1 MNGRLVQCLLVA
13 VALALHNAG
22 ADPLQVG
29 AIYTLT
35 VTDVDQR
42 QLSTSDGH
50 VTLLCAVT
58 RANQHDARAVGDR
71 TPRLYYGDPK
81 FRMITVVN
89 LSSTLATF
97 RSLMSR
103 WIRHRLDLEGE
114 RLQDIYRSEHKDRN
128 ARQDIYVV
136 ADFSGEATT
145 QLRVPLDAK
154 KSNVFVFAPN
164 GRLIAKW
171 DRPPSAEDLASALER
186 AGTETR

>member
-1 MNGRLVQCLLVA
+1 MKGRLVQCLLVA
-13 VALALHNAG
+13 LALHNAG
-22 ADPLQVG
+22 AEPLQVG
-29 AIYTLT
+29 AIYTVT

-97 RSLMSR
+97 RILISKGSDCRTFIAANTKIEMRGRTFTSSPISAVKRPRSFASR
-103 WIRHRLDLEGE
+103 
-114 RLQDIYRSEHKDRN
+114 
-128 ARQDIYVV
+128 
-136 ADFSGEATT
+136 
-145 QLRVPLDAK
+145 
-154 KSNVFVFAPN
+154 
-164 GRLIAKW
+164 
-171 DRPPSAEDLASALER
+171 
-186 AGTETR
+186 